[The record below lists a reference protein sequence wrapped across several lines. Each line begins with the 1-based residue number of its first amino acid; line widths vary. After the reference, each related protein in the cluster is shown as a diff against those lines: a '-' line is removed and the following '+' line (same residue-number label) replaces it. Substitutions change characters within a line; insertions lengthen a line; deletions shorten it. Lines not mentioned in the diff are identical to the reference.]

1 MRNLVIARI
10 TELWK
15 TYHILELD
23 LTLNELPNLSNA
35 ELIEVLEDMIAI
47 TTEYEGE

>member
-23 LTLNELPNLSNA
+23 LTLNDLPDLSNI
-35 ELIEVLEDMIAI
+35 ELLEVLEDVILI
-47 TTEYEGE
+47 TVDYGE

>member
-23 LTLNELPNLSNA
+23 LTLNDLPNLSNM
-35 ELIEVLEDMIAI
+35 ELLEVLEDVILI
-47 TTEYEGE
+47 TVDYGE